1 MISNGRDIN
10 ATMANGIHSGAVIHH
25 HDQYCT
31 GPISA
36 SFNVKK
42 MRKIITPSPNPP
54 DVELS
59 FFI

>member
-1 MISNGRDIN
+1 MPSNAARDS
-10 ATMANGIHSGAVIHH
+10 GIHSGAVIHH

-31 GPISA
+31 EPISA
-36 SFNVKK
+36 SFSVKK
-42 MRKIITPSPNPP
+42 MRKSIAPMPNPP